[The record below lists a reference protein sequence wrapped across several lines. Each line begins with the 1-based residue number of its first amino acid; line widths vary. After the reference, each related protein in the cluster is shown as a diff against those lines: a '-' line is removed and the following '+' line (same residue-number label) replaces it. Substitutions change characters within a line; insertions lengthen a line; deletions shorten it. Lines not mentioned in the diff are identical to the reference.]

1 MSNSNN
7 NNSKFYKTNCIKI
20 SNSDDIKDY
29 FTFDSENDLLG
40 EGSFGSVFKGVKN
53 EENGEFLK
61 NIPSGVEVAIK
72 KIDKDSFDKN
82 EISILDKVKNLDNV
96 VKYYGCLYDD
106 FYIYIIMEYIK
117 GLDFFEYI
125 RKNPDNKKRVYNNIL
140 SICIK
145 LAIAID
151 DLHKLGIIHNDIKIE
166 NIMVIENDSKDLNNN
181 LDIKL
186 FDYGFACELS
196 NIDKCFLSDGTIKR
210 SDGFINTVTTYT
222 SNTINKYTEAEK
234 KNIFKRK
241 DWWAYIITIFDMLF
255 SNLPKDEEKKTGVLL
270 QNKLNKLNYFKEQYP
285 PNIKIE
291 TLLLTLIKRDN
302 FFSKTST
309 QIKNEIFT
317 ILEIPQSTK
326 NNKNN
331 GSSKNGSSKNSSKKN
346 VSSKNGSKKLNLK
359 NTKTCKKKSGWF
371 SCFSKRRGSSISS
384 NV

>member
-1 MSNSNN
+1 
-7 NNSKFYKTNCIKI
+7 
-20 SNSDDIKDY
+20 
-29 FTFDSENDLLG
+29 
-40 EGSFGSVFKGVKN
+40 
-53 EENGEFLK
+53 
-61 NIPSGVEVAIK
+61 
-72 KIDKDSFDKN
+72 
-82 EISILDKVKNLDNV
+82 
-96 VKYYGCLYDD
+96 
-106 FYIYIIMEYIK
+106 MEYIK